1 MDLGDKR
8 VNTKFRPC
16 NCFLSSVAT
25 NGKDGHGLKLG
36 NIMLCQLKSPKK
48 LWLLL
53 FRPCNCFLSSVAT
66 NGKDGHG
73 LKLGK
78 IMLCQQK
85 SPKKLW
91 FLLPDEISL
100 TASIFITL
108 RVHFAGG

>member
-1 MDLGDKR
+1 
-8 VNTKFRPC
+8 
-16 NCFLSSVAT
+16 
-25 NGKDGHGLKLG
+25 
-36 NIMLCQLKSPKK
+36 MLCQLKSPKK

-66 NGKDGHG
+66 NGKDAHG

-108 RVHFAGG
+108 QVHFAGG